1 MIQINQINKGANMNQ
16 YLIYNNKNEYENY
29 KKEFSNLSDARH
41 WIINHL
47 DLSNEWNIK
56 PIKKVHHTEY
66 KKNYKKYILST
77 VETGLNDEPLKTDD
91 EKIKYIFDRFYSEY
105 GFMINRVGKYK
116 AMSEWLSGLALDIE
130 YYNYKIV
137 KLAKDMGSLDTDS
150 TYKAEQKIINNYF
163 DFMANIILGFEP
175 KEVK

>member
-1 MIQINQINKGANMNQ
+1 MSK
-16 YLIYNNKNEYENY
+16 L
-29 KKEFSNLSDARH
+29 
-41 WIINHL
+41 
-47 DLSNEWNIK
+47 
-56 PIKKVHHTEY
+56 HHTKY
-66 KKNYKKYILST
+66 KENYKKYILGT
-77 VETGLNDEPLKTDD
+77 IEAGINDEPLKTDQ
-91 EKIKYIFDRFYSEY
+91 EKIKYIFNRFNSEY